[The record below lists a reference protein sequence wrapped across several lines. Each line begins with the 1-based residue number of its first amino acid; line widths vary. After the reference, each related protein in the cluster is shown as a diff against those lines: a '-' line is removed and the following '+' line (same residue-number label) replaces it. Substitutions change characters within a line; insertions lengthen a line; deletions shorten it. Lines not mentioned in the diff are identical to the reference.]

1 MSNEEFV
8 DSVVRIMEANEK
20 PSKKRI
26 EFSKLIFVI
35 VASLTILIT
44 FFTLYIIIETK
55 DTTPLAY
62 LIPAIFGELGVATGF
77 YYAKSKAENVIKIG
91 KAIEES
97 KVKPSSIKL
106 ANSIITNN
114 SDSTMYVEDE
124 MERMI

>member
-44 FFTLYIIIETK
+44 FFTLYIIVDTK

-62 LIPAIFGELGVATGF
+62 LIPAIFSELGVATGF

-91 KAIEES
+91 KAIEDS

-124 MERMI
+124 AERMI